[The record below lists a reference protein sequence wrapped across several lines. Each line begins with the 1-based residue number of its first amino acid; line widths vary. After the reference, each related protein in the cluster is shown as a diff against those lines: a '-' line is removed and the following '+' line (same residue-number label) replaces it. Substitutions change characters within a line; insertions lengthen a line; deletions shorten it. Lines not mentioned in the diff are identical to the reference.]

1 MMANE
6 LSDIGSEVS
15 LAVLFDRML
24 MTLPPGFD
32 TFQVIWNTVPPND
45 QTVLNLIAKLV
56 IEEQR
61 LKRRNGG
68 VETAADTAFFAD
80 HPSRAAAKKKNEDN
94 NAFAA
99 RSGYQGENQTKLLYF
114 IVCQAIIFIIFF
126 LIKSCR
132 AKRFQVPRSQAVQ
145 QG

>member
-1 MMANE
+1 MFSYQGHNVSTHCNVLKMMANE

-80 HPSRAAAKKKNEDN
+80 HPSRAAAIKKNED

-99 RSGYQGENQTKLLYF
+99 RSGYQGEKSKTK
-114 IVCQAIIFIIFF
+114 IIFGYC
-126 LIKSCR
+126 L
-132 AKRFQVPRSQAVQ
+132 
-145 QG
+145 